1 MSFFKNEKTEVELLQ
16 EEIDNNARIASDG
29 KYILDVEDFVEVKIG
44 EQHASESNN
53 SAELPVERDDNVSN
67 R

>member
-44 EQHASESNN
+44 EQYASKSNN